1 VPNPTKHF
9 RLNGSYVLANNAARA
24 RHDALRLLGDT
35 IYAARIGCTGAIK
48 IGWTSDLCHRL
59 TCLKHTHQSQVE
71 LLAVV
76 VGATRQDEALVHAS
90 FGDEHREHGREYY
103 RPTPAV
109 LALVNDWRAEVGLP
123 TLAA

>member
-1 VPNPTKHF
+1 VPHPIKSR
-9 RLNGSYVLANNAARA
+9 RLYDSKIPANGAKRA

-35 IYAARIGCTGAIK
+35 IYAARIECTGAIK

-109 LALVNDWRAEVGLP
+109 LALVNEWRVRVGLP